1 MNNDRHKTK
10 LLETINSKRQEMI
23 ETANR
28 EGYTSEIAVKC
39 SQDLDLL
46 LNEYQ
51 QILIEEK
58 KPAPRPLKEFVHSM
72 KLLTY
77 KDTYSF

>member
-1 MNNDRHKTK
+1 MDTDRMKK
-10 LLETINSKRQEMI
+10 SLLELIDNKREEMI

-28 EGYTSEIAVKC
+28 EGYTSEVAVRC

-51 QILIEEK
+51 QMLIDEK
-58 KPAPRPLKEFVHSM
+58 KPKRGPFQHFVPKM
-72 KLLTY
+72 KMFSLQ
-77 KDTYSF
+77 DTYSY